1 MAIKKR
7 KVDEKN
13 KKGELIW
20 DELIPWLI
28 GAIVLALFI
37 FVYIILSGKG
47 HEYIDYMKNVLRI
60 R

>member
-1 MAIKKR
+1 M
-7 KVDEKN
+7 KN

-20 DELIPWLI
+20 DELIPWII

-47 HEYIDYMKNVLRI
+47 HEYIDYIKNVLRI

>member
-1 MAIKKR
+1 MNEIKKR
-7 KVDEKN
+7 GKR
-13 KKGELIW
+13 GELIW
-20 DELIPWLI
+20 DELIPWII

-47 HEYIDYMKNVLRI
+47 HEYIDYIKNVLRI